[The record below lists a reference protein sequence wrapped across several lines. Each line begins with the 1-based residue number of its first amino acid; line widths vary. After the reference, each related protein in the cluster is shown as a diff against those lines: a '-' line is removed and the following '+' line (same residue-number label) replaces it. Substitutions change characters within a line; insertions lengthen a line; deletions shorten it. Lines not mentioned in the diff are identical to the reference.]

1 MIMSDHKRRV
11 WTRRQLSRLAVAM
24 TMITAVGA
32 ATFPANAASRASTGT
47 TTGLSTSAAAKA
59 SCLPDATTVTQPVTT
74 LPSSRHCTILE
85 IGDSLGTDLGE
96 GLRLQ
101 LEKSP
106 LITLVVKT
114 TVAAGLTNAWF
125 YNWPGHLRNFL
136 HQYHPQLLIVF
147 LGANDEQA
155 MVVNGTDAP
164 FDTRAW
170 RSKYASNVTSVM
182 KEAAAA
188 HCAVFWVGMPIMNP
202 FGYRQKMQ
210 IINSI
215 FSTTTLK
222 NPGATFLSTWKFMS
236 DAKGNF
242 QFSGQ
247 VNGKVQAIRSSDGI
261 HLTYMGQNLL
271 ATYVVTQLG
280 LDYRLALKPAYPVR
294 FTR

>member
-1 MIMSDHKRRV
+1 MIMSDHRRPV
-11 WTRRQLSRLAVAM
+11 RIRRQLSRLAVAM
-24 TMITAVGA
+24 TLSTAIGA
-32 ATFPANAASRASTGT
+32 ATVSANAASRASTGAA
-47 TTGLSTSAAAKA
+47 TGRSASAAAKA
-59 SCLPDATTVTQPVTT
+59 ICLPDATTVTQPVTT

-85 IGDSLGTDLGE
+85 IGDSLGADLGE

-114 TVAAGLTNAWF
+114 TVAAGLTNSWF
-125 YNWPGHLRNFL
+125 YNWPRHLRNFL
-136 HQYHPQLLIVF
+136 HQYHPQSLIVF

-155 MVVNGTDAP
+155 MVVNGHAAP

-170 RSKYASNVTSVM
+170 RSKYASNVLSVM
-182 KEAAAA
+182 KEAAAV
-188 HCAVFWVGMPIMNP
+188 HCVVLWVGMPIMDP

-215 FSTTTLK
+215 FSTMALK

-242 QFSGQ
+242 QFSGH
-247 VNGKVQAIRSSDGI
+247 VNGKVQAIRSPDGI

-280 LDYRLALKPAYPVR
+280 LDYGLPLKPAYPVR